1 MAKNNMVLDLSQI
14 KAKATVK
21 DSIFRDLF
29 SDKKYDL
36 QIYQALHPDDKDA
49 TEDDIDHVT
58 IDNVITNQ
66 MYNDLGM
73 TVRGMLLILLE
84 AQSTWT
90 VNIIIRI
97 LLYLAHTWQRYIE
110 ETKQNQYGSK
120 KLAVPRPELYVI
132 YTGDRKDGPE
142 WITLSEEFFDG
153 NADFLEVK
161 VRVLYGKEGQK
172 DIISQYVDFTKVYNS
187 QVKLYGR
194 TEKAI
199 LETIRICRD
208 RDILKEYLES
218 REKEVI
224 SIMKSLFD
232 QEKIMEQYIGELME
246 EYGGERERR
255 GEQLGEKKE
264 RRKNI
269 QSMSKFL
276 SIEKIAE
283 ILQIPVEEVRFSLE
297 S

>member
-1 MAKNNMVLDLSQI
+1 MAENNMVLDLSQI

-36 QIYQALHPDDKDA
+36 QIYQALHPDDKGA

-120 KLAVPRPELYVI
+120 KLAVPRPEFYVI

-208 RDILKEYLES
+208 RGILKEYLES

-246 EYGGERERR
+246 EYGGERERS
-255 GEQLGEKKE
+255 GEKKE

>member
-1 MAKNNMVLDLSQI
+1 MAENNMVLVLSQI

-36 QIYQALHPDDKDA
+36 QIYQALHPDDKGA

-120 KLAVPRPELYVI
+120 KLAVPRPEFYVI

>member
-1 MAKNNMVLDLSQI
+1 MAENNMVLDLSQI

-120 KLAVPRPELYVI
+120 KLAVPRPEFYVI

-246 EYGGERERR
+246 EYGGERERS
-255 GEQLGEKKE
+255 GEKKE

>member
-1 MAKNNMVLDLSQI
+1 MAENNMVLDLSQI

-49 TEDDIDHVT
+49 TENDIDHVT

-120 KLAVPRPELYVI
+120 KLAVPRPEFYVI

-246 EYGGERERR
+246 EYGGERERS
-255 GEQLGEKKE
+255 GEKKE